1 MKPEIKKALIII
13 SSSVVL
19 FVSVF
24 FLTFKLNN
32 LSPNETKNNSVSL
45 NKNSSDK
52 VESDDIKE
60 SNNLKDNDTN
70 TIDISNE
77 KHTEY
82 IVKEGDTLFSIARK
96 TMPWKS
102 QEDAVKTLQVMNSL
116 KNRELLTVG
125 SHLVIP
131 VNTIDV
137 SGCTKYIVQQGE
149 NLYTIAEKRMPSL
162 NPNDAVKIIMQKNNL
177 SDPSVLSTG
186 LEIYIP
192 NESAEANSNSVKNDA
207 TK

>member
-125 SHLVIP
+125 SHLVIF
-131 VNTIDV
+131 
-137 SGCTKYIVQQGE
+137 S
-149 NLYTIAEKRMPSL
+149 
-162 NPNDAVKIIMQKNNL
+162 
-177 SDPSVLSTG
+177 
-186 LEIYIP
+186 
-192 NESAEANSNSVKNDA
+192 
-207 TK
+207 